1 MDNYFI
7 DNNSN
12 NFILIDNNGNNF
24 ILIHNHSSSS
34 FY

>member
-7 DNNSN
+7 DKNSN

-24 ILIHNHSSSS
+24 ILIDNHSSSS